1 MNKARQ
7 GLSQP
12 PMRDR
17 KDLEIAPSFPSLS
30 RGLCFQF
37 CSPGTLSQCFKG
49 ALGKQGEG
57 LVEESPE

>member
-1 MNKARQ
+1 
-7 GLSQP
+7 
-12 PMRDR
+12 MRDR

-57 LVEESPE
+57 LVEESPRMRHP